1 MTSVYWGGRLYDS
14 YHQLLE
20 AWSADPTE
28 DAPGISLTVV
38 GRQRL
43 DQRGEFIN
51 RAVEQP
57 V

>member
-1 MTSVYWGGRLYDS
+1 MTSVFWRGRLYNS

-28 DAPGISLTVV
+28 GGPGILLTIV
-38 GRQRL
+38 GRQGL
-43 DQRGEFIN
+43 DQRNQFIN
-51 RAVEQP
+51 RAAEQP